1 MHIHILG
8 ICGTFMGGVAA
19 LARQAGHQVTGSD
32 QNVYPPMSTQLE
44 ALGIQLQTG
53 YDPGHLKPHP
63 DLVIIGNALSR
74 GNAAVEYVLNQQ
86 LPYCS
91 GPRWLGEH
99 FLSQRQVLA
108 VAGTHGKTTTTA
120 MLAWILESAGM
131 DPGFLI
137 GGVAGNFPVS
147 ARAGSGPFVIE
158 ADEYDTAFFDK
169 RAKFVHYRPQIAILN
184 NLEFDHADIYPDL
197 KAIQTQFHHLL
208 RTVAGN
214 GHLVVNS
221 NDDALGEVLD
231 KGCWTPVME
240 FALHGQAATSSE
252 SEWQVRLVKADASNL
267 EFFRAG
273 RQIGQLT
280 WQMTGTHNA
289 LNALAACA
297 GAVAAGVDPTTAV
310 RSLADFKGVKRRM
323 ELLGE
328 RHGVHVYDD
337 FAHHPTA
344 VRMTLNGLRRHIGNA
359 RMLVAL
365 EPRSNTMQA
374 GHHHDQLGPALALAD
389 AVAIKTGPDV
399 QWDPQELTAKLDVP
413 ARSFINTSDMLQWLH
428 KHAGENS
435 HLVFMSNGGFDNAQQ
450 KFLNGKY

>member
-1 MHIHILG
+1 
-8 ICGTFMGGVAA
+8 MGGIAA
-19 LARQAGHQVTGSD
+19 LARHAGHVVTGSD

-44 ALGIQLQTG
+44 ALGIQLQSG
-53 YDPGHLKPHP
+53 YDPQHLQPHP
-63 DLVIIGNALSR
+63 DLVVIGNALSR

-99 FLSQRQVLA
+99 FLKQRQTLA

-169 RAKFVHYRPQIAILN
+169 RAKFVHYHPQIAILN
-184 NLEFDHADIYPDL
+184 NLEFDHADIYPNL
-197 KAIQTQFHHLL
+197 NAIQTQFHHLL
-208 RTVAGN
+208 RTIPGN
-214 GHLVVNS
+214 GRLVINAA
-221 NDDALGEVLD
+221 DDALMEVLA
-231 KGCWTPVME
+231 KGCWTPTIK
-240 FALHGQAATSSE
+240 FGLHVQSDSTSE
-252 SEWQVRLVKADASNL
+252 LDWEIKLLKADATEL
-267 EFFRAG
+267 LILRAG
-273 RQIGQLT
+273 HQVGQLN

-289 LNALAACA
+289 MNALAACA
-297 GAVAAGVDPTTAV
+297 AAVSAGVEPIKAV
-310 RSLADFKGVKRRM
+310 QALADFKGVKRRM

-328 RHGVHVYDD
+328 RQGVQIYDD

-344 VRMTLNGLRRHIGNA
+344 IRMTLNGLRRQIGNA
-359 RMLVAL
+359 LMLVAL

-374 GHHHDQLGPALALAD
+374 GHHREQLGPALALAD

-399 QWDPQELTAKLDVP
+399 QWDPQEVTSQLKVP
-413 ARSFINTSDMLQWLH
+413 ARSFTSTANMLAWLR
-428 KHAGENS
+428 KQAGGNS
-435 HLVFMSNGGFDNAQQ
+435 HLVFMSNGGFDNAPQ
-450 KFLNGKY
+450 KFLRGE